1 MGVMIPYESVFM
13 DAMRQSRMMD
23 SNVTPPFHPGLY
35 KYGSQPEG
43 NPGRVQA
50 MNGDYL
56 NLGSRDA
63 MVANAEGM
71 RGGEGGAARAY
82 PMYSPKSGEGYTYA
96 PDPEP
101 QMNLGATAEESSAPS
116 GPTAQEQGGGMEQQ
130 KAQVEAV
137 ANGNGTIEQLLSAL
151 RAMASMQPEGQGNPV
166 FQLDAMY
173 KNSDATTGIPGTVA
187 QYPTAGGITRETD
200 YNL

>member
-50 MNGDYL
+50 MNVDYL
-56 NLGSRDA
+56 NLDARDA

-71 RGGEGGAARAY
+71 QGGEGGAARSY
-82 PMYSPKSGEGYTYA
+82 PMYTPGSGGGYTYA

-101 QMNLGATAEESSAPS
+101 QMNLGATTEESSAPS

-130 KAQVEAV
+130 KAEVEQVAQY
-137 ANGNGTIEQLLSAL
+137 GDIPQLLDAL
-151 RAMASMQPEGQGNPV
+151 RKMAYIEPGQGGNPV
-166 FQLDAMY
+166 FQLDEMY
-173 KNSDATTGIPGTVA
+173 KNSSATQGIPGTVA